1 MRNGVSN
8 GIAFISICAAVNLYL
23 YEFSSPF
30 SIANNCLRKLQAK
43 ALQRLGKRRY
53 SLGPLGLYSDARAA
67 RHRNHR
73 RIVGGSI
80 AINGNSIEAG
90 RNGLPEQAIKEH

>member
-23 YEFSSPF
+23 YKFSSPF

-43 ALQRLGKRRY
+43 AF
-53 SLGPLGLYSDARAA
+53 
-67 RHRNHR
+67 
-73 RIVGGSI
+73 
-80 AINGNSIEAG
+80 
-90 RNGLPEQAIKEH
+90 